1 MRTTSPHSLGVVGA
15 SGRLGASIVALAR
28 QRGVAVPLLAS
39 RRAGWMSERR
49 PEVVINAA
57 PAAALADV
65 ITYCDRE
72 AVAMVCASSNLS
84 VADEGALAELGLRV
98 PVVRASNL
106 SFGHY
111 LQTEAL
117 AAVARCVAQ
126 HIEAD
131 DFVNPVEAR
140 VVERHP
146 AHKADRPSAT
156 ALRLAALWGQHG
168 GAAKIEALRHGLAVS
183 DHQIGWAFEGEELVI
198 DHRVVDRA
206 AAARGALRAA
216 AWLVGRPAGLFEM
229 AEVYQ

>member
-1 MRTTSPHSLGVVGA
+1 MRTTSLHSVGVVGA

-39 RRAGWMSERR
+39 RRAGWMIERR
-49 PEVVINAA
+49 PAVVVNAA
-57 PAAALADV
+57 HAAALPEVLA
-65 ITYCDRE
+65 YCDRE
-72 AVAMVCASSNLS
+72 EVPLVCASSNLS

-98 PVVRASNL
+98 PVVRAANL
-106 SFGHY
+106 TFGHH

-117 AAVARCVAQ
+117 TAIARCLAQ
-126 HIEAD
+126 QDEL
-131 DFVNPVEAR
+131 VEVR

-156 ALRLAALWGQHG
+156 ALRLAALWGQHR
-168 GAAKIEALRHGLAVS
+168 AAAHVESLRHGLAVS
-183 DHQIGWAFEGEELVI
+183 DHQIGWTFEGEELVI

-216 AWLVGRPAGLFEM
+216 GWLVDHAAGLFEM